1 MKNFKTQLLWHLSCY
16 WCCKTRLS
24 WCSITFLTELWR
36 SSIVCQVKLMFS
48 ITPIRKFVYMVLHN
62 SMKLWADGSVEVIWC
77 LEKLLFFYLSRGLML
92 LMDVSVVQSACSSLC
107 PEICVFTSLPSSV
120 TFAFF
125 VRRGNIPS
133 YDVGEPC
140 PGEHKGCSRSELL
153 RHPSQERIKHRA
165 PCTAGVPLLWAS
177 QIWYWRCPLLT
188 GPNIAML
195 AILVLL
201 EVTGVLYRKSQNSDF
216 GLS

>member
-24 WCSITFLTELWR
+24 WCSITFLTELWC
-36 SSIVCQVKLMFS
+36 SAIVCQVKLMFS

-62 SMKLWADGSVEVIWC
+62 SMKLWADGSMEVKWC
-77 LEKLLFFYLSRGLML
+77 LEKLLFFYLTRGLML
-92 LMDVSVVQSACSSLC
+92 LMDVSVVQRACSSLC

-133 YDVGEPC
+133 YDLGEPC

-153 RHPSQERIKHRA
+153 HHPSQDRIKHRA
-165 PCTAGVPLLWAS
+165 QGSQPLSITNLTLALPSADRSQHCNAGHP
-177 QIWYWRCPLLT
+177 CPLGSRGRAL
-188 GPNIAML
+188 PQ
-195 AILVLL
+195 
-201 EVTGVLYRKSQNSDF
+201 VTK
-216 GLS
+216 